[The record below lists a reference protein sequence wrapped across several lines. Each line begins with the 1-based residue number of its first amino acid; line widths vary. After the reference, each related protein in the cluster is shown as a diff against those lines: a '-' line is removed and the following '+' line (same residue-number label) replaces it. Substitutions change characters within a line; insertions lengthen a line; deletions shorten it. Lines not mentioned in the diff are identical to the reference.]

1 MDKTSET
8 KLDLVAVLRTAERL
22 GFSEGV
28 DNHFSCL
35 NPHSENSF
43 FINPHRIHWAEIS
56 ASDIVEIDFNGQVL
70 GNSAPP
76 EATAFFIHSRIHKK
90 CPDAF

>member
-8 KLDLVAVLRTAERL
+8 KLDLVAALRTAERL

-35 NPHSENSF
+35 NPNVETSF
-43 FINPHRIHWAEIS
+43 FINPHRIHWAEVS
-56 ASDIVEIDFNGQVL
+56 VSDIVEIDFNGQVL
-70 GNSAPP
+70 GNGSPP
-76 EATAFFIHSRIHKK
+76 EATALAYLLHDTKAPK
-90 CPDAF
+90 A

>member
-1 MDKTSET
+1 MGKDCSPNSELVTEMDKTTET

-70 GNSAPP
+70 VNG
-76 EATAFFIHSRIHKK
+76 RIH
-90 CPDAF
+90 